1 MTSQAPARGGS
12 RYAWYVVVVLML
24 ANVSAFI
31 DRQILSLLVQPIKR
45 DLEISDTRMS
55 YLLGLSFAVLYSV
68 LALPIARW
76 ADRSGRRGIIAGGIA
91 VWSGMTFL
99 CGLARSYSQLLLARI
114 GVGVGEASLNAPA
127 VSLLAD
133 YFPRDRLGS
142 AMSVYSMGIFLGS
155 GLAYLIG
162 GWVVGIAA
170 SLASW
175 HIPWLGAIRPWQWV
189 FLLVG
194 GVGLLIALLMLTV
207 REPVRAAEPTETRA
221 ARRQPLAALLEYVG
235 ANRRTFATVSLGF
248 AFSATVNYG
257 IAAWLVTFFARTHG
271 WTPMRAG
278 AAQGLLTM
286 TVGAVGVLCGGR
298 VADALVRQGRADGAL
313 RVGIIGALGMLVAAS
328 VYPIMPSAALAVAW
342 LVPVN
347 FFAAFPW
354 GAASSAAAQIA
365 PAPLRAQGA
374 ALYFLVLN
382 LVSAA
387 LGPSAVAWTTDYVF
401 RDESALRYS
410 LVVVNVLGMTLAL
423 LLLGAGLPA
432 FRRTLANRELWEP
445 ARASS

>member
-1 MTSQAPARGGS
+1 
-12 RYAWYVVVVLML
+12 VVAVLTL
-24 ANVSAFI
+24 ANISAFI

-55 YLLGLSFAVLYSV
+55 YLLGLSFALLYSV

-76 ADRSGRRGIIAGGIA
+76 ADRSNRRSIIAGGIA
-91 VWSGMTFL
+91 VWSVMTFL
-99 CGLARSYSQLLLARI
+99 CGLARSYRQLLLARF
-114 GVGVGEASLNAPA
+114 GVGVGEASLTAPA

-133 YFPRDRLGS
+133 YFPRERLNS
-142 AMSVYSMGIFLGS
+142 AMSVYSMGVFLGS
-155 GLAYLIG
+155 GLAYLVG

-175 HIPWLGAIRPWQWV
+175 HISWLGVIRPWQWV

-194 GVGLLIALLMLTV
+194 VVGLFIALLMLTV
-207 REPVRAAEPTETRA
+207 CEPARARDSAGTPAEK
-221 ARRQPLAALLEYVG
+221 RQPLAVFFGYVG

-257 IAAWLVTFFARTHG
+257 IAAWLVTFFARAYG

-286 TVGAVGVLCGGR
+286 TVGTVGVLCGGR
-298 VADALVRQGRADGAL
+298 VADALVRRGRADGAL
-313 RVGIIGALGMLVAAS
+313 RVGVIGALGMLVAAS
-328 VYPIMPSAALAVAW
+328 VYPMMPSAALAVAW

-354 GAASSAAAQIA
+354 GAASSAAAQMA
-365 PAPLRAQGA
+365 PAALRAQGA

-382 LVSAA
+382 LISAA
-387 LGPSAVAWTTDYVF
+387 LGPSAVAWTTDFVF

-410 LVVVNVLGMTLAL
+410 LVVVNVLGMALAVL
-423 LLLGAGLPA
+423 LLVAGLPA
-432 FRRTLANRELWEP
+432 FRRTLANRDRWVP
-445 ARASS
+445 ARALT

>member
-76 ADRSGRRGIIAGGIA
+76 ADRSDRRGIIAGGIA

-423 LLLGAGLPA
+423 LLLAAGLPA